1 MTGAPHHARD
11 LTVVAGSQPGEVVI
25 EFVRFDGRVVCG
37 ADSVVL
43 SQEQVAFLTD
53 ALPTVGAGLA
63 RRAEDRRHRRS
74 E

>member
-1 MTGAPHHARD
+1 MNGSPHQARD
-11 LTVVAGSQPGEVVI
+11 LAVVAGSEPGEVVI

-37 ADSVVL
+37 ADSVVV
-43 SQEQVAFLTD
+43 SSEQVAFLTD

-63 RRAEDRRHRRS
+63 RRAEDRPNRRS